1 MDIGESTPLLEQE
14 APRERGKKEG
24 KNNPIGASQGNLLV
38 CDEDLEGRDEVRH
51 GDGLVTLPLLVVG
64 DIVNEDEEVVLL
76 ALVVDL
82 DLRSFSLDH
91 FD

>member
-1 MDIGESTPLLEQE
+1 M
-14 APRERGKKEG
+14 
-24 KNNPIGASQGNLLV
+24 

-51 GDGLVTLPLLVVG
+51 GDGLVLLPLLVVG
-64 DIVNEDEEVVLL
+64 DVVNEDEEVVLL

-82 DLRSFSLDH
+82 DLRRLSLDH

>member
-1 MDIGESTPLLEQE
+1 MSR
-14 APRERGKKEG
+14 PRFWSKKRHANEG
-24 KNNPIGASQGNLLV
+24 RKRARTLNTPIGASQGNLLV

-64 DIVNEDEEVVLL
+64 DIINEDEEVVLL